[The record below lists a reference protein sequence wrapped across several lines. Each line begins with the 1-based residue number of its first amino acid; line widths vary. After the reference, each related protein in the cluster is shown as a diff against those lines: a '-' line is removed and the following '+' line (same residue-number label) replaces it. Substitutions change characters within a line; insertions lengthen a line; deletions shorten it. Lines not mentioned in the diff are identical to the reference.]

1 MTPYAPDPATGFG
14 GNQNL
19 CHPFCDGQCYFPF
32 NWRYCGG
39 DACRGGAG
47 DFLISPPLN
56 TAVGPGGN
64 GDWWDRQTSPP
75 RDVVR
80 SHPPQCTPDI
90 WDNLGSVWQPFH
102 SHKDIVNNNFN
113 DGWFDKTS
121 NQDTNVNP
129 NVAVPLVVAPPVMDT
144 LIDAVVPGTAPPP
157 FAPVPHNQTVVNS
170 TVITNPIRTEND
182 EWWKWWL
189 LFLALL
195 LLLGVLL
202 AALCCGPKQRVRQPI
217 KRVAEEVPMVIE
229 ERVEVQKPRE
239 VVVEEKIYKPT
250 QKQVVIEKKPMKRVE
265 EQVVVKE
272 KLGFNP
278 YKQKNVDFR
287 L

>member
-1 MTPYAPDPATGFG
+1 MNNFLPPTTGFG
-14 GNQNL
+14 ASQTL
-19 CHPFCDGQCYFPF
+19 CHPFCNGECFFPF

-56 TAVGPGGN
+56 TAVGT
-64 GDWWDRQTSPP
+64 DWHVRQTSPP
-75 RDVVR
+75 RDVVK
-80 SHPPQCTPDI
+80 SHPPQCTPDN

-102 SHKDIVNNNFN
+102 SHKDIVDNAFN

-250 QKQVVIEKKPMKRVE
+250 QK
-265 EQVVVKE
+265 
-272 KLGFNP
+272 
-278 YKQKNVDFR
+278 
-287 L
+287 